1 MSAICLRPGNRGRA
15 KGDEENKADAEK
27 PCASDKWA
35 KGTGSRKGKHSDY
48 QGYPDGKVQ
57 TDIRKGAN
65 WLALRWRIGATSEP
79 VQSGAAITAPETGQL
94 ELFCNDDKP
103 EKTPAPFMW
112 SSNRP
117 QPSNN
122 RCREAKLLF
131 LFGVRR
137 WIG

>member
-1 MSAICLRPGNRGRA
+1 MPPAAAAAGDDA
-15 KGDEENKADAEK
+15 KQTEIAVEATHAAMNAVTTGITVTKGQTVIFIPN
-27 PCASDKWA
+27 ASDKWA

-103 EKTPAPFMW
+103 EKNTGAIHVVIKSPAAV
-112 SSNRP
+112 
-117 QPSNN
+117 Q
-122 RCREAKLLF
+122 
-131 LFGVRR
+131 
-137 WIG
+137 